1 MENIL
6 SVLLVMME
14 SCRHGLDDGGREV
27 LAVLTTAIPHIP
39 TWRRN
44 A

>member
-1 MENIL
+1 MENTL

-14 SCRHGLDDGGREV
+14 SYRHGLDDGGKEV
-27 LAVLTTAIPHIP
+27 LAVLTTTLPHIP